1 FLTAIQ
7 RFQVPHSSIHSQR
20 NNLPSPIRLR
30 SDKMKFIATVAAAAA
45 ACALTVSADVSTGPV
60 WGYCANDAS
69 MVNTDKWADS
79 WATCGGKRQSPI
91 DIVTSAKSG
100 KGRANPLSFT
110 GRCPTYN
117 LTAPAEPLEV
127 DVVGGN
133 CAVSV
138 NDASFN
144 LAQFHLH
151 APSEHTLNGKPLDGE
166 IHFVHAS
173 ADGKALLVVG
183 IFLEVGPKSDP
194 WLGPVLDALEHVNS
208 TDERSAA
215 VVVQLK
221 SYSTMVRQACR
232 TGGIY
237 NYPGSLTTPGCGEN
251 ADWWVVQ
258 NPIKISSVDF
268 GRLHQDLVEYHI
280 TDNGNNAR
288 PVQPL
293 NGRRVTRYN

>member
-1 FLTAIQ
+1 
-7 RFQVPHSSIHSQR
+7 
-20 NNLPSPIRLR
+20 
-30 SDKMKFIATVAAAAA
+30 MKFIAIVAAAAA
-45 ACALTVSADVSTGPV
+45 ACALTVSADVATGPV
-60 WGYCANDAS
+60 WGYRANDAS

-91 DIVTSAKSG
+91 DIKTSTKSG
-100 KGRANPLSFT
+100 KGKKLPLSFT
-110 GRCPTYN
+110 GRCPQYN

-127 DVVGGN
+127 DVVGGS
-133 CAVSV
+133 CAVAV
-138 NDASFN
+138 NDASYN
-144 LAQFHLH
+144 MAQFHLH
-151 APSEHTLNGKPLDGE
+151 APSEHTLNGKALDGE
-166 IHFVHAS
+166 IHFVHKS
-173 ADGKALLVVG
+173 ADGKALLVIG
-183 IFLEVGPKSDP
+183 LFLQVGPKSDP

-221 SYSTMVRQACR
+221 SYSNLIRQASKHC
-232 TGGIY
+232 GVY
-237 NYPGSLTTPGCGEN
+237 NYPGSLTTPGCDET

-258 NPIKISSVDF
+258 DPIKISSIDF

-293 NGRRVTRYN
+293 NGRKVTRYN